1 MPEASAPYYST
12 LWIQSI
18 LRNTRINKTTHVI
31 NKPGMHTVKIFAGH
45 PGVMI
50 QKIVVDF
57 GGMKQSY
64 TGPEFTRAAETLQKK
79 PVE

>member
-1 MPEASAPYYST
+1 
-12 LWIQSI
+12 
-18 LRNTRINKTTHVI
+18 
-31 NKPGMHTVKIFAGH
+31 
-45 PGVMI
+45 MI